1 MSMLNPDF
9 LFGHFGPK
17 GVLKHQEKNQS
28 FNKKLQFMNS
38 VPQEYSKCGF
48 FSDLTECYFSW
59 LFGSF

>member
-1 MSMLNPDF
+1 MLNLDF

-17 GVLKHQEKNQS
+17 GVLKQQEKKIEILI
-28 FNKKLQFMNS
+28 KKLQFMNS

-59 LFGSF
+59 FFGSF